1 MNIMIALQVLGIIVG
16 FGFLI
21 FIHELGH
28 FVAAKMCK
36 VRVLAFALG
45 FGPDIVKVSHKGTKY
60 ALKAFPLGG
69 FVLMSGENPKDV
81 KGEVGEYL
89 SLKWYKKIFISF
101 LGPFCNYLLA
111 VILFVFIFNIWGTS
125 IISNSSQIGSV
136 LKDSPAV
143 QAGLVSG
150 DKIIAID
157 GKNVNTWND
166 LSEKLKD
173 KADKETYFVVERGS
187 YSFNVNIF
195 VSKNPVTGVG
205 VIGITPYVIHIDV
218 NIFKSIYLGF
228 KVVIVQSVMTVTY
241 LFNKI
246 ISFEKPELSGPIGIM
261 NTMVD
266 ATKSGIDEY
275 LKLLGVI
282 SVALGLFNLFPIPM
296 VDGGMIVLFFVEGI
310 IKKQISTKT
319 VQIYNTVGL
328 LFILVIFIFA
338 TYSDLLRL
346 GIGNLFGK

>member
-1 MNIMIALQVLGIIVG
+1 MISLQILGIIVG

-45 FGPDIVKVSHKGTKY
+45 FGPDIVKVNYKETKY
-60 ALKAFPLGG
+60 AIKSFPLGG
-69 FVLMSGENPKDV
+69 FVLMAGENPKEA
-81 KGEVGEYL
+81 KGEAGEYL
-89 SLKWYKKIFISF
+89 SLKWYKKIFIAF
-101 LGPFCNYLLA
+101 MGPFCNYLLA
-111 VILFVFIFNIWGTS
+111 IFLFTFIFNIWGASTL
-125 IISNSSQIGSV
+125 SNSSRIGDV
-136 LKDSPAV
+136 LKDQPAA
-143 QAGLVSG
+143 QAGLVAG
-150 DKIIAID
+150 DKIISID

-166 LSEKLKD
+166 LSENLKD

-187 YSFNVNIF
+187 NSFYVNIL
-195 VSKNPVTGVG
+195 VSKNPVTGAG
-205 VIGITPYVIHIDV
+205 VIGITPYITHTDA
-218 NIFKSIYLGF
+218 NIFESIYLGS
-228 KVVIVQSVMTVTY
+228 KAVIVQSVMTVTY

-246 ISFEKPELSGPIGIM
+246 ISFEKPDLSGPIGIM
-261 NTMVD
+261 NIMAD

-296 VDGGMIVLFFVEGI
+296 VDGGMVVLFFVEGI
-310 IKKQISTKT
+310 IKKQISTKV
-319 VQIYNTVGL
+319 VQIYNTIGL
-328 LFILVIFIFA
+328 AFILVIFIFA

-346 GIGNLFGK
+346 GIGKLFGK